1 MFNVQSICTEA
12 GKPAD
17 QFNVNCV
24 GRRCVQIEGIDSV
37 ALAIAIGGKSL
48 ISNINNCCKY
58 YYCYYMKMRNSGA
71 GEQMNSFLMVP
82 FDVLQ
87 WT

>member
-37 ALAIAIGGKSL
+37 SLAIAIGGKSL
-48 ISNINNCCKY
+48 ISNH
-58 YYCYYMKMRNSGA
+58 
-71 GEQMNSFLMVP
+71 
-82 FDVLQ
+82 
-87 WT
+87 